1 MVTGGVVMVA
11 VMMVSRGSK
20 GRGGEDHQQQ
30 GCGKIL
36 FHASN
41 VALARVR
48 RKTLQRP
55 ASREERVNPI
65 VQELCPRLLLKIV
78 FSVN

>member
-11 VMMVSRGSK
+11 VMMVPRGAK

-41 VALARVR
+41 VARRGVR
-48 RKTLQRP
+48 RKSQKQHAP
-55 ASREERVNPI
+55 REERVNAS
-65 VQELCPRLLLKIV
+65 VQALCPWLLSKID

>member
-11 VMMVSRGSK
+11 VMMVPRGAK

-36 FHASN
+36 FHA
-41 VALARVR
+41 
-48 RKTLQRP
+48 
-55 ASREERVNPI
+55 
-65 VQELCPRLLLKIV
+65 
-78 FSVN
+78 

>member
-1 MVTGGVVMVA
+1 MVTDGVVMVA
-11 VMMVSRGSK
+11 VMMVPRGAK

-41 VALARVR
+41 VARRWVR
-48 RKTLQRP
+48 RKSQKNH

-65 VQELCPRLLLKIV
+65 VQELCPRLLLKID